1 MRPKTPFQSTVPL
14 PSPVAVPS
22 PPMTSIVKH
31 SRKSTPPP
39 MRILLIDDHPI
50 FRAGLELLLKEL
62 EPKASVLHA
71 GSCAEGIAVARKRP
85 LNLVFLDLNLPDG
98 NGLEC
103 LKALKEARP
112 SLPVVVVSGQEMD
125 WGLVEAALELRAM
138 GFVPKSENAGMI
150 AAALR
155 AALAGGVFLPAS
167 LLGKAEAGGLREA
180 GRERAVP
187 GLPEPSRAEDLGV
200 TKRQGDVLRLLVLGL
215 PNKRIASKLGVSLPV
230 VKKHVSDLLA
240 HFQVVSRTQLVAAV
254 ARRGIYL
261 GSPDLSDPR
270 DDITAGEA

>member
-1 MRPKTPFQSTVPL
+1 
-14 PSPVAVPS
+14 
-22 PPMTSIVKH
+22 MTSIVKH

-62 EPKASVLHA
+62 EPEAVVLHA

-112 SLPVVVVSGQEMD
+112 SLPVVVISGQEM
-125 WGLVEAALELRAM
+125 GRHLVEEALELKAM
-138 GFVPKSENAGMI
+138 GFVPKSENADMI

-167 LLGKAEAGGLREA
+167 LLGKAEVGG
-180 GRERAVP
+180 GRERPAL
-187 GLPEPSRAEDLGV
+187 GLPEPSKVEDLGI

-215 PNKRIASKLGVSLPV
+215 PNKRIASKLGISLPV

-261 GSPDLSDPR
+261 GPPDLSDPR
-270 DDITAGEA
+270 DDITAEEA